1 MQRSPVADP
10 TRMLT
15 RREALIAVACVA
27 VAPTI
32 AGCTPADD
40 TVAAAGKTRR
50 TRSGFVSAPELV
62 QRELVRHATLAP
74 SSHNTQCWKFHLQ
87 PHVISVYADLAR
99 RCPAVDPDDHHLFVS
114 LGCALENLT
123 QAAQA
128 SGLHCEQLEH
138 TIDAGMIDVT
148 LTPTTAHASALY
160 DAIPSRQCTRG
171 EYDGQPLSMDQL
183 RLLQRAGSSER
194 VQMIVLTERNALER
208 MLELV
213 VAGNTAQMHDQAFI
227 DELQH
232 WIRFNAAE
240 AVHTG
245 DGLYAGIAGN
255 PSLPR
260 WLGKPLMRLF
270 FTAAGENQ
278 RYAQQIRSAAGIAVF
293 VSAAN
298 NRAHWVETGRCY
310 ERFALQATAL
320 GIRNAMLNQPV
331 EVAALRPELASWLGV
346 GNLRPD
352 LVVRFGRGA
361 TLPMS
366 LRRPLEQV
374 LV

>member
-1 MQRSPVADP
+1 
-10 TRMLT
+10 MLT
-15 RREALIAVACVA
+15 RREALIAAACVA

-32 AGCTPADD
+32 PGCTSAAD
-40 TVAAAGKTRR
+40 TVAASRSVRR
-50 TRSGFVSAPELV
+50 TKSGFVAHPELV
-62 QRELVRHATLAP
+62 QRELVRYATLAP
-74 SSHNTQCWKFHLQ
+74 SSHNTQCWKFDLQ
-87 PHVISVYADLAR
+87 PNAIAIHADLAR

-128 SGLHCEQLEH
+128 SGLHCDQSDH
-138 TIDAGMIDVT
+138 AIDAGLIDVA
-148 LTPTTAHASALY
+148 LTPTAPHASALY

-171 EYDGQPLSMDQL
+171 EYDGQPLTVDELGQ
-183 RLLQRAGSSER
+183 LQRAGSSKR
-194 VQMIVLTERNALER
+194 VQMIVLTERAALER
-208 MLELV
+208 VLELV
-213 VAGNTAQMHDQAFI
+213 VAGNTTQMHDQAFL

-240 AVHTG
+240 AVDTG

-260 WLGKPLMRLF
+260 WLGQPLMRLF
-270 FTAAGENQ
+270 FTTDRENQ
-278 RYAQQIRSAAGIAVF
+278 RYARQIRSAAGVAVF

-298 NRAHWVETGRCY
+298 DRAHWVETGRCY

-366 LRRPLEQV
+366 LRRPVEAV
-374 LV
+374 LL